1 LSRSNVVSVSFPKAA
16 HVPPHVLSGSE
27 SREFAHTELQD
38 NIPGSN
44 VIPLPLRAPPSQ
56 SSLSFAHRKTLRG
69 TFAWASEVV
78 AADRRLSFAVVETR
92 KRFNRLVRE
101 TCPKPTFKP
110 AGEGYERVTNIQARH
125 ILTFRAAKLGPEE
138 YKLAAALEA
147 YDDARTD
154 WEAARKQ
161 LSVSCGLALLTQQ
174 WNEIREDARQAYAIL
189 REVGVDPW
197 HH

>member
-1 LSRSNVVSVSFPKAA
+1 MSRSNVVSVSFPKISHAHANAVAA
-16 HVPPHVLSGSE
+16 SVEPHEDDLGE
-27 SREFAHTELQD
+27 
-38 NIPGSN
+38 SN
-44 VIPLPLRAPPSQ
+44 VIPLPLRAEPVHSALP
-56 SSLSFAHRKTLRG
+56 FAHRKTLRG

-101 TCPKPTFKP
+101 TCPKPTFVP
-110 AGEGYERVTNIQARH
+110 AGTGYEYVTSTQARQ
-125 ILTFRAAKLGPEE
+125 ILAFRAANLGPEE
-138 YKLAAALEA
+138 YKLAEALET
-147 YDDARTD
+147 YDAAHAQ

>member
-1 LSRSNVVSVSFPKAA
+1 LSNVVSVSFAKTS
-16 HVPPHVLSGSE
+16 HQLLSSEE
-27 SREFAHTELQD
+27 SRVFARTELQD
-38 NIPGSN
+38 NVSGSN
-44 VIPLPLRAPPSQ
+44 VIPLPLRTEPSH

-92 KRFNRLVRE
+92 KRLNRLVRE
-101 TCPKPTFKP
+101 TCPKPVFTP
-110 AGEGYERVTNIQARH
+110 AGDGYERVTSIQARQ
-125 ILTFRAAKLGPEE
+125 ILTFRAANLGPEE
-138 YKLAAALEA
+138 YKLAVSLET
-147 YDDARTD
+147 YDDARTK

-161 LSVSCGLALLTQQ
+161 LSVSCGLALLAQQ

-189 REVGVDPW
+189 REVGADPW

>member
-1 LSRSNVVSVSFPKAA
+1 MSFRKSSHPADEAAAVHAEPRALDDGENNVVSLPI
-16 HVPPHVLSGSE
+16 
-27 SREFAHTELQD
+27 RTERAQ
-38 NIPGSN
+38 SA
-44 VIPLPLRAPPSQ
+44 LP
-56 SSLSFAHRKTLRG
+56 FAHRKTLRG

-101 TCPKPTFKP
+101 TCPKPTFTP
-110 AGEGYERVTNIQARH
+110 AGAGYESVTSTQARQ
-125 ILTFRAAKLGPEE
+125 ILAFRAANRGPEE
-138 YKLAAALEA
+138 YKLAEALEA
-147 YDDARTD
+147 YDAAHNR

-161 LSVSCGLALLTQQ
+161 LSVSSGLALLTQQ